1 MNCKLSSLE
10 EDHKQFI
17 LSLHHN
23 TLNNCSDFKN
33 HHQATQRTTGQRI
46 EREPRKGKNN
56 PDILFKIQPVKRFQI
71 AYPLRYDQIQA
82 LDISFISLPD
92 TDQEIREKLDI
103 LLQRQYIIYERQQQ
117 PIDQV
122 PSINSKQ
129 LKTLKFTMEMNQD
142 QNSEAQH
149 LDSCFSL
156 LNQNG
161 CLPPNSLVILVLTN
175 TYVFYPLKFAA
186 PHLFYSEMFE
196 EDWESDYKLVEIVQ
210 KKPLPKGLEPDS
222 IDTDSDPISPLA
234 KRAKQFKA
242 EFRFLTS

>member
-1 MNCKLSSLE
+1 
-10 EDHKQFI
+10 
-17 LSLHHN
+17 
-23 TLNNCSDFKN
+23 
-33 HHQATQRTTGQRI
+33 
-46 EREPRKGKNN
+46 
-56 PDILFKIQPVKRFQI
+56 
-71 AYPLRYDQIQA
+71 
-82 LDISFISLPD
+82 
-92 TDQEIREKLDI
+92 
-103 LLQRQYIIYERQQQ
+103 
-117 PIDQV
+117 
-122 PSINSKQ
+122 
-129 LKTLKFTMEMNQD
+129 MNQD

-196 EDWESDYKLVEIVQ
+196 EDWESDYKVETASTGTSYSGHSIDF
-210 KKPLPKGLEPDS
+210 KPLPKGLEPDS

>member
-56 PDILFKIQPVKRFQI
+56 PDILFKSHSLYQSQFSLDQKRQPVKRFQI

-92 TDQEIREKLDI
+92 TDQEIREKLEI
-103 LLQRQYIIYERQQQ
+103 LLQRQYIIYERQQHKGTKPLGIR

-129 LKTLKFTMEMNQD
+129 LKTLK
-142 QNSEAQH
+142 
-149 LDSCFSL
+149 L
-156 LNQNG
+156 
-161 CLPPNSLVILVLTN
+161 
-175 TYVFYPLKFAA
+175 
-186 PHLFYSEMFE
+186 
-196 EDWESDYKLVEIVQ
+196 
-210 KKPLPKGLEPDS
+210 
-222 IDTDSDPISPLA
+222 
-234 KRAKQFKA
+234 
-242 EFRFLTS
+242 